1 VHQLSCRFALRG
13 TGSGTICLVAT
24 DRANRVRNVSE
35 SSEDDRNIT
44 ESEANWG
51 KEERGRHRA
60 VPSGRFSRVAS
71 FSQLVGGV
79 AGGMMAE
86 GARRISSGESI
97 SARDLILTPGNA
109 RRLADRLSHLRGA
122 AMKMGQMI
130 SMDAGD
136 FLPAELSQI
145 LATLR
150 DQASFM
156 PTRQLDKVLK
166 EQWGNDWRRQFKWFN
181 PRPIAAAS
189 IGQVHKAMTREGQE
203 LAIKVQ
209 YPGVAKSIDSDVDN
223 VMTLLRVAGFAP
235 PELEIDRLLSAA
247 KKQLHEEAD
256 YHREGEQM
264 ELYRKRLEGE
274 QGFVVPR
281 LHQELTRE
289 HILAMSYE
297 EGSSIEVLDEEPPEQ
312 RNAVMTRL
320 MRLVARELFEFG
332 VMQTDPNFANYRYRR
347 ETGEIVL
354 LDFGACREVDPDVSN
369 GYRAMLEAGLEGKRE
384 DVLKA
389 TIDSGFMMPIVAEKH
404 PDRVNRMIDI
414 VIGEMREDKPFDFG
428 DRAFVPLLREEGYA
442 IAQDKDTWA
451 FPPIETLFV
460 QRKVSG
466 TALLGARLKAQVNIR
481 RMVEDVLGS
490 TGPLPARAA

>member
-1 VHQLSCRFALRG
+1 M
-13 TGSGTICLVAT
+13 
-24 DRANRVRNVSE
+24 SE